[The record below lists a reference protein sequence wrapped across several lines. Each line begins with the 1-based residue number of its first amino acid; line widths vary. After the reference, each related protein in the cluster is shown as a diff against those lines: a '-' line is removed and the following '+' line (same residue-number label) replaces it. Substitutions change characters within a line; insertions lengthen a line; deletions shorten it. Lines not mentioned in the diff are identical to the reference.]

1 MGQIPLILSLLLPAL
16 GVVAVAVLKILA
28 LKKENALL
36 GQQLTETSV
45 SLEKTRQSLEKLQ
58 QRHEEMVAFRAD
70 LHQAE
75 QTVRQAVPKVRDFQP
90 AERKWAAP
98 ERYGYI
104 HTLASRGMPVEEIA
118 AILTVSPHEVRQ
130 VLNLSRIGHGSE
142 GGSAGGGEGGDE
154 GAALR
159 FSAGSR

>member
-1 MGQIPLILSLLLPAL
+1 MGQITLILSLVVPAL
-16 GVVAVAVLKILA
+16 ALLLLAVLKIVA

-36 GQQLTETSV
+36 AQQLTETSI

-58 QRHEEMVAFRAD
+58 QRHEEMVSFRSD

-75 QTVRQAVPKVRDFQP
+75 QSVRQAVPRVSDFQP

-104 HTLASRGMPVEEIA
+104 HTLASRGMAVEEIA
-118 AILTVSPHEVRQ
+118 AILTVSPHEVSQ
-130 VLNLSRIGHGSE
+130 VLNLARIRQ
-142 GGSAGGGEGGDE
+142 GGEGAGE
-154 GAALR
+154 ERAELR
-159 FSAGSR
+159 FPAGNR

>member
-1 MGQIPLILSLLLPAL
+1 MGQTTLILSLVVPAL
-16 GVVAVAVLKILA
+16 VLLTLAVLKIVA

-36 GQQLTETSV
+36 AQQLTETSI

-58 QRHEEMVAFRAD
+58 QRHEEMVSFRSD

-75 QTVRQAVPKVRDFQP
+75 QSVRQTLPKVSDFQP

-118 AILTVSPHEVRQ
+118 AILTVSPHEVSQ
-130 VLNLSRIGHGSE
+130 VLNLARIRQ
-142 GGSAGGGEGGDE
+142 GGEGAGE
-154 GAALR
+154 ERAELR
-159 FSAGSR
+159 FPAGNR